1 MRSTGVRLSSLAL
14 AVVLVA
20 CGNKTAPPAP
30 VPSVDPVASPAPPSR
45 PAAGP
50 RTPAPAD
57 LADVASRFGLTMN
70 GDGWSWTPMDE
81 KRTRFQWSGKTAKP
95 DRELLYS
102 FWMPKLGET
111 EAKLLPQL
119 VVSAAM
125 NLAEGKPC
133 AAFEQPREIVDAL
146 GFDRIITVC
155 FVPTSVYARGFTHGV
170 MHGLVKRE
178 ALTIAVVLCD
188 SPAAAVPTS
197 SMIGAEARR

>member
-1 MRSTGVRLSSLAL
+1 VRLRIVAL
-14 AVVLVA
+14 GVFGLLVGA
-20 CGNKTAPPAP
+20 CGNKTPPPAP
-30 VPSVDPVASPAPPSR
+30 APFVEPVGPPARSAAVPAL
-45 PAAGP
+45 P
-50 RTPAPAD
+50 RTPAPSD
-57 LADVASRFGLTMN
+57 LTDVASRFGLTMA

-111 EAKLLPQL
+111 EAKFLPQL

-125 NLAEGKPC
+125 NLAEGRPC
-133 AAFEQPREIVDAL
+133 AAFEQPREIVEAL
-146 GFDRIITVC
+146 GFDRVITVC

-170 MHGLVKRE
+170 MHGLVKKE
-178 ALTIAVVLCD
+178 ALTIAVILCD